1 MNRIKLLILKILIRL
16 LRPFSPRLNRDLK
29 QGKNILFIRNDGL
42 GDFLLFLPAAKLYR
56 RAFPD
61 HRLILFCS
69 AVAPLAQ
76 QCGLFDEVIE
86 IPHTRFRPDWKTLL
100 LFSVFP
106 AEILINTLHGR
117 NAQTDLFAMVSPA
130 KRKICFSRREEALP
144 DVEKIAGYERFYT
157 QTLLFRKGMLIRKLH
172 CDVVRMLCP
181 EIKDLCD
188 ELPEF
193 PVAEKQP
200 LAASYYVLVPGAED
214 SRRMWGVPAFREI
227 VFRLREK
234 FPHLI
239 PVVTGTEKEWSLG
252 EQILSGS
259 PDGLNLCGKLSL
271 PDLGA
276 VLKQAEFTIGN
287 ETGGTHFSAILRT
300 ETFVILGGGHYGI
313 YMPDPENPFYHCF
326 TAEDR
331 TCFNCC
337 WHCRKE
343 CSGIYPCISS
353 IPVDA
358 VVQAILKARKK
369 ENLKFF

>member
-1 MNRIKLLILKILIRL
+1 MNRIKFLILKILIRL
-16 LRPFSPRLNRDLK
+16 LRPFAPRLNRDLK

-56 RAFPD
+56 QAFPD

-76 QCGLFDEVIE
+76 QCGLFDKIIE
-86 IPHTRFRPDWKTLL
+86 IPHTKYRPNWKTLL

-130 KRKICFSRREEALP
+130 KKKICFSRRDEALP

-157 QTLLFRKGMLIRKLH
+157 QTLLIRKTLIRKQH
-172 CDVVRMLCP
+172 CEVVRMLCP
-181 EIKDLCD
+181 AMNDFHNG
-188 ELPEF
+188 LPEF

-200 LAASYYVLVPGAED
+200 VASSYYVLVPGAED
-214 SRRMWGVPAFREI
+214 SRRMWEVPSFREL
-227 VFRLREK
+227 VCRMRER

-239 PVVTGTEKEWSLG
+239 PVVTGTEKERSLG

-276 VLKQAEFTIGN
+276 VLKQAEFTVGN
-287 ETGGTHFSAILRT
+287 ETGGTHFSAVLRT

-331 TCFNCC
+331 TCFGCC

-343 CSGIYPCISS
+343 STGIYPCISNV
-353 IPVDA
+353 PVDA
-358 VVQAILKARKK
+358 VMQAILKAR
-369 ENLKFF
+369 